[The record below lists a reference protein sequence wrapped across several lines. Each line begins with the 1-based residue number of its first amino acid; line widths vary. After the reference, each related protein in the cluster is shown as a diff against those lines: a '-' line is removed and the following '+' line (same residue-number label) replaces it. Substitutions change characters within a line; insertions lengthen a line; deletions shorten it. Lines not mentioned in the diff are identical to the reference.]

1 MDIFSDDKKKPFMPI
16 IIVILAASL
25 LVIVYTNIF
34 SSKGNHQEY
43 HQTALATFF
52 APTKYSPIVELTSA
66 QANSK
71 KLTILLT
78 VSGLGLIKSSDDFE
92 NIVCDPYIKTSEDIQ
107 LALTY
112 RYAPIPSRV
121 EEPLVI
127 TYEYSMD
134 SKKYQ
139 SLHIEMDFTIGP
151 CGPYFQE
158 SNITPYP
165 PIDMIGNYKLSFVV
179 PIK

>member
-1 MDIFSDDKKKPFMPI
+1 MNSFWGNKKKIFLPI
-16 IIVILAASL
+16 IIVILAASI
-25 LVIVYTNIF
+25 LVIVNTKIF
-34 SSKGNHQEY
+34 PAKGNNKEY

-78 VSGLGLIKSSDDFE
+78 VTGLGLIKSSDDFE
-92 NIVCDPYIKTSEDIQ
+92 NMVCDPYIKTSEDVQ

-121 EEPLVI
+121 EDPLVI

-134 SKKYQ
+134 SNKYQ

-165 PIDMIGNYKLSFVV
+165 PIDLIGNYKLSFVV

>member
-1 MDIFSDDKKKPFMPI
+1 MDIFTDDKNKNFKPI
-16 IIVILAASL
+16 IIVILAAAL
-25 LVIVYTNIF
+25 IVIVYTNIF
-34 SSKGNHQEY
+34 PAKDNKQEY

-52 APTKYSPIVELTSA
+52 APSKYAPVVELTSA
-66 QANSK
+66 QADPK
-71 KLTILLT
+71 KLTIILT

-92 NIVCDPYIKTSEDIQ
+92 NIVCDPYIKTSEGVP

-112 RYAPIPSRV
+112 RYGPIPSRV

-134 SKKYQ
+134 SNKYQ

-165 PIDMIGNYKLSFVV
+165 PIDLIGIYKLSFIV

>member
-1 MDIFSDDKKKPFMPI
+1 MNSFLGNKKKIFMPI
-16 IIVILAASL
+16 IIVILAASI
-25 LVIVYTNIF
+25 LVIVNTKIF
-34 SSKGNHQEY
+34 TAKGNNQEY

-52 APTKYSPIVELTSA
+52 APTKYSPIVELTST

-71 KLTILLT
+71 KLTIILT
-78 VSGLGLIKSSDDFE
+78 VSGLGLIKSPDDFE
-92 NIVCDPYIKTSEDIQ
+92 NIVCDPYITTDEGVQ
-107 LALTY
+107 LTLTY
-112 RYAPIPSRV
+112 RYGAISSRV

-139 SLHIEMDFTIGP
+139 SLNIKMDFTIGP
-151 CGPYFQE
+151 CGPYFQI

-165 PIDMIGNYKLSFVV
+165 PIDLIANYKLSFVV

>member
-1 MDIFSDDKKKPFMPI
+1 MDIFSADKKKLFKPF

-34 SSKGNHQEY
+34 PAKGNHQEY

-52 APTKYSPIVELTSA
+52 APTKYSPVVELSSA

-71 KLTILLT
+71 KLTFILT
-78 VSGLGLIKSSDDFE
+78 VSGLDLIKTSDDFE
-92 NIVCDPYIKTSEDIQ
+92 NIVCDPLIRTDEGVP
-107 LALTY
+107 LTLTY
-112 RYAPIPSRV
+112 QYGPIPSRV
-121 EEPLVI
+121 EDPIVI

-134 SKKYQ
+134 AKKFQ
-139 SLHIEMDFTIGP
+139 SLHIKLDFTLGP

-165 PIDMIGNYKLSFVV
+165 PIDLIANYKLSFAV